1 MINKFQ
7 LIKESNPEFMKV
19 VVEDDTYGVTISYVQ
34 LNLVMFSYIQ
44 FCVVTFGSF

>member
-19 VVEDDTYGVTISYVQ
+19 VVEDDTYGVTLSYVQ
-34 LNLVMFSYIQ
+34 FHSVPFK
-44 FCVVTFGSF
+44 V